1 MASEPPLEE
10 LDGLRPERDVP
21 GTTRILFEHVTHH
34 IVPQDEFVHGVGL
47 DVLGVEQDARI
58 VRAESFEGLD
68 HPAGAGRGGD
78 LGGREHADQHRR
90 VGPMQPAQGHEIHR
104 RERDGRNDIQISEIV
119 VLQAG
124 REEQVGEQPGV
135 HALCA
140 SAAVLV
146 ELDGDQRGLGATG
159 QPRDRQ
165 RVRIRFFEVVDG
177 AVNEELPHHV
187 PRAVRGEFVGDT
199 PGVVRLPAQL
209 FEDTLRVVRRRH
221 IRTQSV
227 QEDAFEA
234 CPDPERTRCP
244 LPGGIDTGEA
254 AVMKLVENRQGE
266 LDVFTVGVGAVGRD
280 VPHGIVHGAA
290 EPLDDLGGNGAAG
303 RGKRSIVDIAHPGL
317 VSHAAR
323 IPLPRPGKTA
333 TRAARA
339 VYIVRRRGYSA
350 AMSEDREREP
360 HTIDY
365 PGETADMAERPADE
379 MRNYVGRGLLSGRR
393 ALVTGGDS
401 GIGRAVAIAFAK
413 EGADVAIA
421 YLEEH
426 DDAEHTADLVR
437 REGRTCHAI
446 AGDLGDAQH
455 CRSVVAET
463 VEQLGGLDILVNN
476 VGTQQPVDDFAELSD
491 DQWRHT
497 FAVNIDSFFHVT
509 KAALPHLTPGG
520 AVINTASVNG
530 LRGNKSLIDYSATK
544 GAVIALTYSLA
555 QALQDRQ
562 IRVNCVAPGPVWTPL
577 IPATMDAE
585 KVSEFGQQAPFGR
598 AAQPDEIAPSYVFFA
613 SETMSSY
620 YSGEVLAPLGGETM
634 PG

>member
-1 MASEPPLEE
+1 MP
-10 LDGLRPERDVP
+10 
-21 GTTRILFEHVTHH
+21 
-34 IVPQDEFVHGVGL
+34 
-47 DVLGVEQDARI
+47 
-58 VRAESFEGLD
+58 
-68 HPAGAGRGGD
+68 
-78 LGGREHADQHRR
+78 
-90 VGPMQPAQGHEIHR
+90 
-104 RERDGRNDIQISEIV
+104 
-119 VLQAG
+119 
-124 REEQVGEQPGV
+124 
-135 HALCA
+135 
-140 SAAVLV
+140 
-146 ELDGDQRGLGATG
+146 
-159 QPRDRQ
+159 
-165 RVRIRFFEVVDG
+165 
-177 AVNEELPHHV
+177 AVN
-187 PRAVRGEFVGDT
+187 
-199 PGVVRLPAQL
+199 
-209 FEDTLRVVRRRH
+209 
-221 IRTQSV
+221 
-227 QEDAFEA
+227 
-234 CPDPERTRCP
+234 
-244 LPGGIDTGEA
+244 
-254 AVMKLVENRQGE
+254 
-266 LDVFTVGVGAVGRD
+266 
-280 VPHGIVHGAA
+280 
-290 EPLDDLGGNGAAG
+290 
-303 RGKRSIVDIAHPGL
+303 
-317 VSHAAR
+317 
-323 IPLPRPGKTA
+323 TA
-333 TRAARA
+333 T
-339 VYIVRRRGYSA
+339 VCGYPA

-365 PGETADMAERPADE
+365 PGDTDDMAERPADE
-379 MRNYVGRGLLSGRR
+379 MRGYVGRGLLSGRK

-401 GIGRAVAIAFAK
+401 GIGRAVAVAFAK

-426 DDAEHTADLVR
+426 RDAEHTADLVR
-437 REGRTCHAI
+437 REGRTCHVI

-463 VEQLGGLDILVNN
+463 VEQLDGLDILVNN
-476 VGTQQPVDDFAELSD
+476 VGTQQPVDDLAELSEE
-491 DQWRHT
+491 QWRHT